1 MKKSFIVIL
10 ILCFCLVLFITF
22 MLNKRISTLQ
32 DNYDQLQD
40 NYASL
45 QSDYD
50 YLSYRFKEHMT
61 AVTPITVDEVETYQH
76 NLDTLNAFYGVPS
89 ERPAAI
95 ASRCFSLQREGSMSS
110 ARIKNIIKHDI
121 PSRNYYCIE
130 IITED
135 DEHYSFHFEYNSAN
149 IYAIFK
155 GENDETLLYGEV
167 M

>member
-1 MKKSFIVIL
+1 MKKIFIIIL
-10 ILCFCLVLFITF
+10 ILCFSLTLIAFFT
-22 MLNKRISTLQ
+22 LNQRISTLQ
-32 DNYDQLQD
+32 ADYDQLQD

-50 YLSYRFKEHMT
+50 YLSYKIKEHMT
-61 AVTPITVDEVETYQH
+61 AVIPLTVDEVETYQH

-95 ASRCFSLQREGSMSS
+95 ASRCFSLQREGRMSS
-110 ARIKNIIKHDI
+110 AWITDIIKHDI
-121 PSRNYYCIE
+121 PSKNYYCIE
-130 IITED
+130 IITGD
-135 DEHYSFHFEYNSAN
+135 GEHYSFCFEYNSAH

-155 GENDETLLYGEV
+155 GENEETLLYGEV